1 MTIANLDSVALEQ
14 YRPTHQMSDSLWDC
28 LKIPSGGVALHH
40 ALKTGF
46 PFATLERLAKTTGF
60 TQQDLRGILGM
71 PRSTLQRREQAG
83 RFTQTE
89 SDRLYRFAE
98 IYEAALSLW
107 QGDRQATHHWLTIQI
122 KALGFQR
129 PVDLLQTMAG
139 TQQVLDVIGRLRYGV
154 VT

>member
-1 MTIANLDSVALEQ
+1 M
-14 YRPTHQMSDSLWDC
+14 HQ
-28 LKIPSGGVALHH
+28 
-40 ALKTGF
+40 ALKTGC
-46 PFATLERLAKTTGF
+46 PFTALERLAGVTGF
-60 TQQDLRGILGM
+60 TQHDLRRILGM
-71 PRSTLQRREQAG
+71 PRSTLQRREQAD
-83 RFTQTE
+83 RFTQAE

-107 QGDRQATHHWLTIQI
+107 QGDRQATHRWLTTQI

-139 TQQVLDVIGRLRYGV
+139 TQQVLDVIGRLRHGV